1 MATKIMGYQQDTRAP
16 FAASLSMRVKLVTA
30 LGMRVPTCHTYNL
43 RTQMEDRQGG
53 TVQPKAYPR

>member
-53 TVQPKAYPR
+53 DGPTQGLP